1 MSIQWL
7 VSSKGGRHGQVKHKA
22 TGLSAVATHRSRPFR
37 APTMPPSLADAINPN
52 YALGMHS
59 LPEGSD
65 DPLRGGCQTAIESL
79 QLTKTLQTNVLSRLN
94 PMTFQSGCD
103 PRRHHLTM
111 KITFLV
117 VVFKE

>member
-1 MSIQWL
+1 MEEIVRRQRRKKDIQFAYGEQEDL
-7 VSSKGGRHGQVKHKA
+7 LMKYLTEHKIISLTQLREL
-22 TGLSAVATHRSRPFR
+22 TGL
-37 APTMPPSLADAINPN
+37 NPN

-65 DPLRGGCQTAIESL
+65 DPLRGGSQTAIESL

-111 KITFLV
+111 KITDLV
-117 VVFKE
+117 VVCNE